1 MHAIAYVCLPC
12 SQARSSLQAR
22 KRVSDYLTQEGLD
35 TLLRFSGRCEY
46 FSVGGRWSGRLTLL
60 RLRHEQPQVFERFW
74 KRLRTIETGEEAEAL
89 FHKAFPDFR
98 GKLPLNREDVEFEGE
113 PDDAQIMDRPLFDQL
128 QAGFGDDVDV
138 DYSYEID
145 LPNVICTED
154 DEDFKWPKTARQAA
168 NFWVVVIDYH
178 H

>member
-1 MHAIAYVCLPC
+1 AE
-12 SQARSSLQAR
+12 
-22 KRVSDYLTQEGLD
+22 EGFD
-35 TLLRFSGRCEY
+35 TLLRFSGRCDY

-60 RLRHEQPQVFERFW
+60 RLRHEQPKVFDRFW
-74 KRLRTIETGEEAEAL
+74 KRLRRLNAVEPEEEAEAL
-89 FHKAFPDFR
+89 FRKAFPDFR
-98 GKLPLNREDVEFEGE
+98 AKLPLNREDTEFLGA

-128 QAGFGDDVDV
+128 QAGFADDV

-145 LPNVICTED
+145 SPNVICTEN